1 MKALWAIA
9 AAATTLLTVQ
19 VPVPDVD
26 GLRARLDAYLL
37 DYQPQLSQL
46 VAEEH
51 LIQQVGPDDPA
62 TARIVGPTRR
72 INRDLVSEVAFI
84 NLPGNSGWLG
94 FRRVIKVDGKTLKDA
109 GPTLA
114 QVLTDGAQDDYD
126 EARLLL
132 SESARYNLG
141 TERTTNLPN
150 LPLEVLHPRHRQ
162 RFTQRIAGDDS
173 VGGRLTLRLELDEVT
188 RPTMIQRPGGGDVI
202 MHVTAWVEP
211 LTGRLMRAEVRTR
224 DARVA
229 VASSDTTLRVD
240 FREDEKLRLLVPV
253 EMREEFFV
261 GGPRRGSGR
270 ATYAN
275 YKPFVAP

>member
-1 MKALWAIA
+1 MKAVWAFLVGVG
-9 AAATTLLTVQ
+9 LLSAQ
-19 VPVPDVD
+19 APVPDVD

-37 DYQPQLSQL
+37 DYEPQLSAL
-46 VAEEH
+46 IAEEH
-51 LIQQVGPDDPA
+51 FVQQVGPEDPA

-72 INRDLVSEVAFI
+72 INRDLISEVAFI
-84 NLPGNSGWLG
+84 SLPGDTGWLG
-94 FRRVIKVDGKTLKDA
+94 FRRVVKVDGKALKDA

-114 QVLTDGAQDDYD
+114 QVLTDGAHDDYD

-150 LPLEVLHPRHRQ
+150 LPLEVLRPRHRQ
-162 RFTQRIAGDDS
+162 RFAQRIGGDDS

-188 RPTMIQRPGGGDVI
+188 RPTLIQRPDGGDVI
-202 MHVTAWVEP
+202 TRVTAWVEP

-229 VASSDTTLRVD
+229 VASSDTVLRVE
-240 FREDEKLRLLVPV
+240 FREDATLRLLVPV
-253 EMREEFFV
+253 EMKEEFFV

-275 YKPFVAP
+275 YRPFVATP